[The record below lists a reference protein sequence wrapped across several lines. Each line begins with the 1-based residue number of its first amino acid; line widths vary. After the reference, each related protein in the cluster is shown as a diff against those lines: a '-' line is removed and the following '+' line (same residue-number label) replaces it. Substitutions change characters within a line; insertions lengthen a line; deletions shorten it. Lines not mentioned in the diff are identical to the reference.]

1 MSKINFK
8 ISISPEEALEI
19 VKQNHDAEL
28 VHEELLGIGEGKFV
42 GTLIFEKYYFR
53 TSNRA
58 ALIMI
63 CDNINGTTEVRSV
76 GTGSSQGL
84 IFNFDWGA
92 ADEFAHSVK
101 EILEKYV
108 IE

>member
-8 ISISPEEALEI
+8 ITISPKEALEL
-19 VKQNHDAEL
+19 VKQNHNAEL
-28 VHEELLGIGEGKFV
+28 VHEELLDVGEGKFV

-63 CDNINGTTEVRSV
+63 CDNISGTTEVRSV

-101 EILEKYV
+101 EILNEYV